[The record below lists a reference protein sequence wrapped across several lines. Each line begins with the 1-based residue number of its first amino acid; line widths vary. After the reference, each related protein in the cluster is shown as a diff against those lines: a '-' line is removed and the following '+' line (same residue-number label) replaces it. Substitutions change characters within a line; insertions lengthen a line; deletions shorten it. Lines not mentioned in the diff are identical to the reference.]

1 MGAEPEIVT
10 TAGVVRGQWE
20 GAVAVFRGIPYA

>member
-1 MGAEPEIVT
+1 LDAEPEVVT

-20 GAVAVFRGIPYA
+20 GAVTVFRGIPYA